1 MIPAS
6 PLLPSSSPSTS
17 PPSYRPQ
24 VVGPSQPPHKAPS
37 YSQPS
42 RNTSAYPTAE
52 DAYPTPPPSPII
64 IDSATLPS
72 LVYKPEAGP
81 STTDQ
86 LQQPLHNLTAV
97 PIPLLLDTEHHLPHA
112 ASFRLAPPDTLL
124 DLLGGVR
131 KLALPPAIQFWDR
144 MPYSPATADSIARTP
159 NSMEEDH
166 VDSLIGG
173 QRPETFIHGLQKAL
187 RRQKSTEHISSI
199 FVHPPTPERIVSP
212 SSEEPPAPLEMK
224 ATASNPVLDGSRE
237 SSREASPM
245 GSPMLASKTLPAL
258 NANGMPIPL
267 QVLPEVRS
275 PPKKTIA
282 MTADSLQLSAKRGRR
297 PRLFGFTE
305 MPEGF
310 TGSATSSAASSPD
323 RTPPIQHQARWA
335 EHTNTSASS
344 STNATPVSST
354 PSPATF
360 IPRRHPVRARSEA
373 ALMTSVHHIPPRRR
387 ENGLK
392 LNFDGIVPLPQ
403 PTEIQSAS
411 IPSPYRSKLIR
422 KKSGEILKSALKYG
436 GPLQANGTPVHDQ
449 QERPRFESKSCPS
462 TPSCPKYVHFDSQL
476 ERVKLF
482 LHDQK
487 PQVVSRDGSPAADT
501 TSEGDEFPFPST
513 DEERDVRKV
522 LQVTLPN
529 FPTSHPPDSDLFLES
544 LFLDDDRKSLKGVI
558 VCKNIAYQKWVAVR
572 FTFDWWQTTSEVSA
586 THKESIKG
594 GSYDR
599 FVFSVKLNDMLSR
612 IEEKTLFL
620 AIRYN
625 AEGREIW
632 DSNGGQNYQV
642 LFQKVSPAP
651 VGLRAA
657 RNSISIQPGMGQA
670 VGGRTSQWSVTGG
683 NNDDR
688 LADLRAKLD
697 RLTADEPDRVP
708 VSPNSSRYFS
718 FDFSSRKSSGSSSN
732 GSRRSSE
739 MPSSPNGSPM
749 RGFSSIDAKTS
760 DLPAAG
766 PALAAR
772 YDFGAALKTTTS
784 RNSNSPVGRV
794 AELPDIKT
802 GLLNYGKVN
811 NGHAATEFYSPRF
824 NNPNLPN
831 QDYFFSPTNT
841 SSATVPMAV
850 PVPDLKVEGPSPPVE
865 DIERSTPTPT
875 EPVSTVPAPRPI
887 PMQRP
892 SATFKRQATYQPKFT
907 IGDDSVEVSPN
918 VSPPQ
923 LVSSSSA
930 DSTSTETP
938 SESPRS
944 PPDMSLAKWSPTAKS
959 GDSSDD
965 AASLASYSSFI
976 EQFCWGGNG
985 AIMSERRS
993 HSASSL
999 DNYFADSPGLS
1010 TPRAL
1015 NPTASNGP
1023 AVLAVDLETP
1033 SSTSS
1038 YYTSYTSASTPNTR
1052 QDIENIDQAL
1062 GSGHRSPPVLC

>member
-1 MIPAS
+1 MSPAS
-6 PLLPSSSPSTS
+6 SFLSSSSTS
-17 PPSYRPQ
+17 SPPIA
-24 VVGPSQPPHKAPS
+24 GPSKPAVNPHS
-37 YSQPS
+37 HNQPS
-42 RNTSAYPTAE
+42 RPLISSTAE
-52 DAYPTPPPSPII
+52 DVYPTPPPSPII

-72 LVYKPEAGP
+72 LGIEAKAEP
-81 STTDQ
+81 FSTDQ
-86 LQQPLHNLTAV
+86 SLNLAAI
-97 PIPLLLDTEHHLPHA
+97 PIPLLLDTNHHLPHA
-112 ASFRLAPPDTLL
+112 TGFRLSTPDTILELL
-124 DLLGGVR
+124 AEVR
-131 KLALPPAIQFWDR
+131 KLVLPPASTHFWEK
-144 MPYSPATADSIARTP
+144 MPYSPASAPTIVRTP
-159 NSMEEDH
+159 NAMEEDH
-166 VDSLIGG
+166 VESLIGG
-173 QRPETFIHGLQKAL
+173 QRSEAFMQGLQKAM

-199 FVHPPTPERIVSP
+199 LVHPPTPERIVSP
-212 SSEEPPAPLEMK
+212 ASEEPPVISEMK
-224 ATASNPVLDGSRE
+224 ASTSSSVSTGSRQ
-237 SSREASPM
+237 SSREGSPM
-245 GSPMLASKTLPAL
+245 GSPMLAAKTLPAL

-305 MPEGF
+305 MPEGL
-310 TGSATSSAASSPD
+310 TSSATSSAASSPD
-323 RTPPIQHQARWA
+323 RTPPAQHHARWA
-335 EHTNTSASS
+335 EHTNPLSS
-344 STNATPVSST
+344 SANVIVTSST

-392 LNFDGIVPLPQ
+392 LNFDGIIPLPQ

-411 IPSPYRSKLIR
+411 IPSPYSSKLIR

-436 GPLQANGTPVHDQ
+436 GPLQANGTPVHDL

-462 TPSCPKYVHFDSQL
+462 TPSCPKYVHFDAQL

-487 PQVVSRDGSPAADT
+487 PQVVSRDGSPTADT

-529 FPTSHPPDSDLFLES
+529 FPTSHPPDSDLYLES

-558 VCKNIAYQKWVAVR
+558 VCKNLSYQKWVAVR

-586 THKESIKG
+586 AYKESIKG

-599 FVFSVKLNDMLSR
+599 FVFSVKLNDMLTR
-612 IEEKTLFL
+612 IEEKTLFM

-625 AEGREIW
+625 ADGREIW

-642 LFQKVSPAP
+642 LFQKVAPAP
-651 VGLRAA
+651 TGLRAA
-657 RNSISIQPGMGQA
+657 RNSVSIQPGMGKA

-718 FDFSSRKSSGSSSN
+718 FDFSSRRSSGSSSN
-732 GSRRSSE
+732 GSKRNSE

-749 RGFSSIDAKTS
+749 RSFSNVDSKTS

-772 YDFGAALKTTTS
+772 YDFGAALKTTTR
-784 RNSNSPVGRV
+784 RNSNSPVSRI
-794 AELPDIKT
+794 AELPDVKT

-811 NGHAATEFYSPRF
+811 HGHAATEFYSPRF

-841 SSATVPMAV
+841 SSATLPMAV

-865 DIERSTPTPT
+865 DSERSTPTPT
-875 EPVSTVPAPRPI
+875 GPVETVPAPKPAS
-887 PMQRP
+887 PQRP
-892 SATFKRQATYQPKFT
+892 TGTFQRHATYPPKFT
-907 IGDDSVEVSPN
+907 IGDESVEVSPN

-944 PPDMSLAKWSPTAKS
+944 PPDMSFAKWSPTAKS

-976 EQFCWGGNG
+976 EQFCWGGGNG
-985 AIMSERRS
+985 GIVSERRS
-993 HSASSL
+993 HSTTSL
-999 DNYFADSPGLS
+999 DNYFANSPGLS

-1015 NPTASNGP
+1015 NPTANVVSG
-1023 AVLAVDLETP
+1023 AGVSALEMETP

-1038 YYTSYTSASTPNTR
+1038 YYSTYTNTPTTR
-1052 QDIENIDQAL
+1052 EDIENIDQAL
-1062 GSGHRSPPVLC
+1062 RSGHRSPPVLC